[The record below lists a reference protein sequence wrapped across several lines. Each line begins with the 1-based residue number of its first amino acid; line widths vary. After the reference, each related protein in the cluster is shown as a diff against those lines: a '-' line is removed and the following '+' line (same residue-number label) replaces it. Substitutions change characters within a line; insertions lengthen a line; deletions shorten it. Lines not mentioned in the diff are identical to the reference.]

1 MEDRRPEISY
11 WREFGSLLKDR
22 FAKPWSHPT
31 FVMYF
36 VGIIMLL
43 GGFGIAEPAVNCW
56 VLGKLPADELPKA
69 LVSAAFTYFVA
80 IAATAAVDLILAY
93 KQRKYMLMFFVLAL
107 LIVLLCGV
115 LSAGFGT
122 VLGKP
127 EKAIIPV
134 IVGYALA
141 LFLWWVGN
149 ANNAQLLDAPVEP
162 TSPTGGDAGAK
173 PKGDLSGYT
182 L

>member
-1 MEDRRPEISY
+1 MEQQKPEISY
-11 WREFGSLLKDR
+11 WREFGSILRER
-22 FAKPWSHPT
+22 FRRPWKHPT

-36 VGIIMLL
+36 LGIIVLL
-43 GGFGIAEPAVNCW
+43 GGFGIAEPMVNCW
-56 VLGKLPADELPKA
+56 VLGKLPPDELPKA

-80 IAATAAVDLILAY
+80 IAATAAVDLILVY

-107 LIVLLCGV
+107 LIVLLCAV

-127 EKAIIPV
+127 ASATIPV
-134 IVGYALA
+134 AVGYLLA

-149 ANNAQLLDAPVEP
+149 ANNAQLLDTPVQP
-162 TSPTGGDAGAK
+162 TDPIGADAHAKPTG
-173 PKGDLSGYT
+173 DLTGYNA
-182 L
+182 